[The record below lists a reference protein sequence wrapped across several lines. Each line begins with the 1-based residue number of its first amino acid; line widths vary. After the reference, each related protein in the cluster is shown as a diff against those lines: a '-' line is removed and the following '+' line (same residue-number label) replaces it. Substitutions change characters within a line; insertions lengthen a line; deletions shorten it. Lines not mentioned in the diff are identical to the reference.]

1 MMAVRWGMVAIVA
14 LGLLAAGCGGDDDS
28 GSGKTPLAPSGS
40 PAATV
45 ASGSASGSGSA
56 SPTSAQGSSQAKVPA
71 DACALVNQDEVH
83 KLAATA
89 GNAQK
94 QTPQSVPG
102 VSIVACRWEWPQGA
116 GSLDLRVSTLPPGT
130 TAAILKTSLSADIG
144 KNGKEVKGLGDYAV
158 VTSAINADAEVRA
171 LVNGMLLELD
181 LNVLGA
187 RDQQDQLV
195 ELAKAAAG
203 RIK

>member
-1 MMAVRWGMVAIVA
+1 MRAVRWGMLAAVAVA
-14 LGLLAAGCGGDDDS
+14 LLASACGGDDDS
-28 GSGKTPLAPSGS
+28 SADKTPAGGGGTPAATS
-40 PAATV
+40 PAATTT
-45 ASGSASGSGSA
+45 GGGSA
-56 SPTSAQGSSQAKVPA
+56 SPAATQASSQAKIPA
-71 DACALVNQDEVH
+71 DACALVTQDEVH

-94 QTPQSVPG
+94 QTPQAVPG
-102 VSIVACRWEWPQGA
+102 VSVVACRWEWPQGV

-158 VTSAINADAEVRA
+158 VTSAINADANVRA